1 MEIICGKIIH
11 FSLSLLCV
19 CVCVFFNI
27 HFYLHSMLHYNV
39 VILHA
44 SCFLLCGLYILSYM
58 SHCLSDILHMSL
70 FFIQHYT
77 VSEEFEM
84 FVIFCC

>member
-1 MEIICGKIIH
+1 
-11 FSLSLLCV
+11 
-19 CVCVFFNI
+19 
-27 HFYLHSMLHYNV
+27 MLHYNV

-58 SHCLSDILHMSL
+58 SHCLSDILFMSL

-84 FVIFCC
+84 FVIFCF